1 VKNRGEGGP
10 AFRVS
15 SVQPPVSSL
24 QNHMR
29 HVAPLSAVA
38 SVDCAYF
45 PSPRGCVYLPS
56 TLTRHSP
63 LVYPEP
69 LAKGRCPRADPVLD
83 TIQSAPLSCSLT
95 PAPSVREIPGLRV
108 SAGSQRE
115 KNPMTTR
122 RDFLAG
128 AVSAAGAAMT
138 PEGAHAHDHQHEH
151 EHQAVPSDVA
161 LRVKALESLLTEK
174 GLVDRAALDT
184 LIDNYEHKIGPRNG

>member
-45 PSPRGCVYLPS
+45 PSPRGGVYLPS

-95 PAPSVREIPGLRV
+95 PAPQGGKS
-108 SAGSQRE
+108 
-115 KNPMTTR
+115 PMTTR

-138 PEGAHAHDHQHEH
+138 PEGAHAH
-151 EHQAVPSDVA
+151 
-161 LRVKALESLLTEK
+161 
-174 GLVDRAALDT
+174 
-184 LIDNYEHKIGPRNG
+184 

>member
-1 VKNRGEGGP
+1 MRRAARYNGDVFPPPPP
-10 AFRVS
+10 A
-15 SVQPPVSSL
+15 
-24 QNHMR
+24 
-29 HVAPLSAVA
+29 
-38 SVDCAYF
+38 
-45 PSPRGCVYLPS
+45 
-56 TLTRHSP
+56 RHSP

-95 PAPSVREIPGLRV
+95 PAPQGGKS
-108 SAGSQRE
+108 
-115 KNPMTTR
+115 PMTTR

-174 GLVDRAALDT
+174 GLVDRA
-184 LIDNYEHKIGPRNG
+184 